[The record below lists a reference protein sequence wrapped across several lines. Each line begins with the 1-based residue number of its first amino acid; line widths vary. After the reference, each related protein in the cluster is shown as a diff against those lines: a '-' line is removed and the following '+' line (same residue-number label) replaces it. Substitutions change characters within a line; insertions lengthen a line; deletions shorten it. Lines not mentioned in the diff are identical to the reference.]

1 MTSAA
6 YLSADATVSAH
17 RAATINPNNTLVFEQ
32 PTRGIYVGSFGNLT
46 VDMADGGS
54 SILFVG
60 VQGGTVLP
68 IQVTR
73 VYSTGTTATNMV
85 GLY

>member
-1 MTSAA
+1 MATAA

-17 RAATINPNNTLVFEQ
+17 RASAVTKSDITVYAQ
-32 PTRGIYVGSFGNLT
+32 PTRALYIGGSGDIT

-54 SILFVG
+54 SIVFVG
-60 VQGGTVLP
+60 LLIGTILP

-73 VYSTGTTATNMV
+73 IYATGTTATNIV
-85 GLY
+85 ALY

>member
-1 MTSAA
+1 MATAA

-17 RAATINPNNTLVFEQ
+17 RASAVTTSDATIYVQ
-32 PTRGIYVGSFGNLT
+32 PTRALYIGAAGNLT

-54 SILFVG
+54 SVLFVG
-60 VQGGTVLP
+60 VQGGTLLP

-73 VYSTGTTATNMV
+73 IYATGTTATSIV
-85 GLY
+85 ALY

>member
-1 MTSAA
+1 MATAA

-17 RAATINPNNTLVFEQ
+17 RASAITTSNSTVFVQ
-32 PTRGIYVGSFGNLT
+32 PTRALYIGGSGDIT

-54 SILFVG
+54 SVLFVG
-60 VQGGTVLP
+60 VLSGTILP

-73 VYSTGTTATNMV
+73 IYATGTTATSIV
-85 GLY
+85 ALY

>member
-1 MTSAA
+1 MATAA

-17 RAATINPNNTLVFEQ
+17 RASAVTTSDSTIYGQ
-32 PTRGIYVGSFGNLT
+32 PTRALYIGAAGNLT

-54 SILFVG
+54 SVLFVG
-60 VQGGTVLP
+60 VQGGTLLP

-73 VYSTGTTATNMV
+73 IYATGTTATSIV
-85 GLY
+85 ALY

>member
-1 MTSAA
+1 MATAA

-17 RAATINPNNTLVFEQ
+17 RASAVTTSDSTIYGQ
-32 PTRGIYVGSFGNLT
+32 PTRALYVGAAGNIT

-54 SILFVG
+54 SVLFVA
-60 VQGGTVLP
+60 VQGGTLLP

-73 VYSTGTTATNMV
+73 IYATGTTATSIV
-85 GLY
+85 ALY

>member
-1 MTSAA
+1 MATAA

-17 RAATINPNNTLVFEQ
+17 RASAVTTSNSTIYEQ
-32 PTRGIYVGSFGNLT
+32 PTRGLYIGAAGNLT

-54 SILFVG
+54 SVLFVG
-60 VQGGTVLP
+60 VPGGTVLP

-73 VYSTGTTATNMV
+73 IYATGTTATSIV
-85 GLY
+85 ALY